1 MKTITSS
8 ANHAYRAWLR
18 LATQPRQVRVQRRT
32 LAEGAHLARAWLDAR
47 RPIEAVLV
55 AGADGSAERDGL
67 IAELSA
73 RAPVY
78 ALSPSLFNA
87 LGLVEHGIGLALVV
101 PTPEPVSGALSGDA
115 LYLDGVQDP
124 GNVGALLR
132 VAAAAGVRHVLA
144 SPATAVL
151 WAPRVL
157 RAAQGAHLLLDL
169 REGESPSAMAN
180 SSIHWI
186 GTALTTQ
193 QTLWDLALPADAPV
207 GWVVGAE
214 GQGACAEA
222 LSACASVTR
231 IPLAAGIE
239 SLNVATAA
247 AVCLF
252 ERQRRLQE
260 RVVTEPTTG
269 RTDAPR
275 RPAAAQ

>member
-1 MKTITSS
+1 MKAITSS
-8 ANHAYRAWLR
+8 ANPAYRAWLR
-18 LATQPRQVRVQRRT
+18 LATQPRQVRIQRRT
-32 LAEGAHLARAWLDAR
+32 FAEGAHLARAWLDAGW
-47 RPIEAVLV
+47 PIEAVLV
-55 AGADGSAERDGL
+55 AGAEGTVERDGL

-73 RAPVY
+73 RAPTY
-78 ALSPSLFNA
+78 SLSPSLFNA

-101 PTPEPVSGALSGDA
+101 PTPEPGSGALSGDA

-169 REGESPSAMAN
+169 REGESPTAMAD
-180 SSIHWI
+180 SSIYWI
-186 GTALTTQ
+186 GTALAAQ
-193 QTLWDLALPADAPV
+193 HSLWELALPADAPV

-214 GQGACAEA
+214 GQGASAEA
-222 LSACASVTR
+222 LGRCASVTR

-252 ERQRRLQE
+252 ERQRRLQG
-260 RVVTEPTTG
+260 RVLAG
-269 RTDAPR
+269 RSIVQTSAPDQ
-275 RPAAAQ
+275 PAAAQ

>member
-1 MKTITSS
+1 MKAITSS
-8 ANHAYRAWLR
+8 ANPAYRAWLR

-32 LAEGAHLARAWLDAR
+32 LAEGAHLARAWLDAGW
-47 RPIEAVLV
+47 PIEAVLV
-55 AGADGSAERDGL
+55 AGAEGTAERDGL

-101 PTPEPVSGALSGDA
+101 PTPEPGSGAFSGDA

-169 REGESPSAMAN
+169 REGESPRAMAN

-186 GTALTTQ
+186 GTALTAQ
-193 QTLWDLALPADAPV
+193 HALWDLALPADAPV
-207 GWVVGAE
+207 GWVVGGE
-214 GQGACAEA
+214 GQGASAEA
-222 LSACASVTR
+222 LAVCASVTR

-260 RVVTEPTTG
+260 RVVTKPTTG
-269 RTDAPR
+269 QTDAPR
-275 RPAAAQ
+275 RPVAAQ